1 MHSRSAIFTC
11 LLVPVLVAGC
21 ATKSE
26 PTSDEIIAQAG
37 ALAALLDDRA
47 LRARLAVGAR
57 AARDRLPS
65 WDAACSRFA
74 DALERVAAA

>member
-1 MHSRSAIFTC
+1 VPQDAG
-11 LLVPVLVAGC
+11 LLVPPGDAAAL
-21 ATKSE
+21 
-26 PTSDEIIAQAG
+26 AG
-37 ALAALLDDRA
+37 ALAALLDAPA
-47 LRARLAVGAR
+47 LQARLAAGAR